1 MNFGGFILLL
11 VGYSFIFSWFRKISG
26 NKPFSGLY
34 VHGLT
39 NSFISIMPTLTIQ
52 KNMPQTRFWIWV
64 VLTLFIGIIITAL
77 REKQSPNQFEQSEN
91 TEHK

>member
-1 MNFGGFILLL
+1 
-11 VGYSFIFSWFRKISG
+11 
-26 NKPFSGLY
+26 
-34 VHGLT
+34 
-39 NSFISIMPTLTIQ
+39 
-52 KNMPQTRFWIWV
+52 MPQTRFWIWV